1 MTFKPRTQ
9 EYLRAP
15 TNFYEEGINLYDRK
29 RSFQASFGD
38 SMKTMLDTLTFTN
51 SIANWYAGKLD
62 KEAGEQPVTKE
73 YFDKYNDKYN
83 AGLNY
88 DPKELPSQ
96 FSLRLMNRLRSNIR
110 RGRVNQKY
118 GATNFVGSMLPEL
131 VNPVNVVPFGRLAT
145 LGKFANKTALA
156 VNQGNKF
163 KAAFGAY
170 GDYFKEALIGNAA
183 VEPLYYLNAKQYG
196 EDYTLQDSL
205 MNIGLGTAIGTGFFG
220 TVAAGMKYRSANR
233 LTQQLQTYEEMY
245 SYMES
250 GQYDKAINVALDS
263 DPKFEAQIKR
273 NKELI
278 SLFEDD
284 TLNLEKATPQQLEL
298 LSVAVK
304 THYDSLFENA
314 LTNTLSS
321 EISEALDSNTPIS
334 SIALQYKSKFA
345 RILKAHETGDL
356 SNLTEADLET
366 YRQIADLPEMDD
378 VFDRTIEEEE
388 FAEYERQRMEDEARA
403 LEDEDTAR
411 SGARQEKPA
420 KNNIPPKKKGA
431 DFGATQQAVAFAKKI
446 REIKSKAN
454 ASTIKEAVDNGFI
467 SKEDGDVILKSFYDH
482 YAKAFADE
490 IRIANRALN
499 EIFGYGFK
507 IKTMD
512 YKGESRAVGMVYDAI
527 PEEILL
533 QRAEDFL
540 ATYDSPSATLF
551 HEGMHAMKIFDREN
565 WNKIYDSIKAHPKLF
580 KKLEQIIQERGY
592 RDPKVPDEIP
602 SVFMEWA
609 ITQKEFWQELS
620 GRDQTFFEKFRDWIN
635 KMFTS
640 IIRFQNRPEIE
651 KLMNKKEMQKL
662 LSSGDPEELARGF
675 ARILNESRKLRKFDS
690 DSKLGKDIINTS
702 VNRGTKFEEPNYQ
715 ETLYT
720 NEEYTQPFK
729 NFDDIDSDRYIQE
742 TFNTYFQQVGFL
754 FAGGVPQFDLFL
766 NKLQTL
772 AKEFDEKQLT
782 EATDDFLIL
791 FSEEGKK
798 VFAPLFDD
806 FYKMSRSFNYLL
818 DTDRLNDFV
827 NKPLIQFEARFADLA
842 KEVKRNLETF
852 KDAPPEYIVATTVI
866 RSYQKRVFNL
876 FKDEAVR
883 QRNLSKLK
891 GKTGAMKLAT
901 LRSMLDGQLRRGVE
915 LESSLHIDLE
925 VAAEA
930 DAEILMQVLHDYGLF
945 DLFFGADDTEWIKAY
960 RGSAQEREALK
971 VFGSNLKTASQEF
984 HKQLM
989 YALRN
994 NVLPEDWN
1002 GVKGLE
1008 VLFETIQNLESY
1020 QLNKL
1025 NSVGAFINKLDSF
1038 AGVSQR
1044 WDQTIVSSMSK
1055 ADFIK
1060 DMRTRLDVKETIK
1073 KHGGVYKSGNE
1084 LKPLN
1089 EDTFN
1094 KWLGSW
1100 YDQIIKGEVEDTPD
1114 ARIDARR
1121 SRLVVIKPDVEMDTI
1136 LKYSGYD
1143 SIGKLMVE
1151 QIGQRARSVVLANY
1165 GGSSPKKMFTD
1176 LAKGMRN
1183 DINKKSYKA
1192 TIEYMVG
1199 DLDDPV
1205 DAPLA
1210 EFFQKIGDFSDIVFL
1225 GGSGVSTITDI
1236 ATAAMTLRYQGVT
1249 LGEAAGLMVDA
1260 YKDAVSRRFSGD
1272 RTGMG
1277 NFLRAQGAGW
1287 DVIQNSVVRRITA
1300 DPTKG
1305 RGALARGKNMFFK
1318 LNGLNALTN
1327 AHQEMYLDVLT
1338 RGIAEELKIW
1348 NDGGDMDDL
1357 LVDSLRRS
1365 GITDKDFEVLY
1376 RNIET
1381 TPDGVD
1387 RIGVTSIDDQKV
1399 ALKLRTYF
1407 KKYLREAVFMP
1418 DPGTYAQAT
1427 LGFRRGTFIGE
1438 MARVATRYQPFMLGM
1453 SKLTY
1458 RRFAN
1463 GYYGKNNRNMMMMSH
1478 LIGYVGTSL
1487 AMAYVATIIKDLL
1500 KGNEP
1505 INLTKMTSRDFSRL
1519 SQQGGFLGVGEI
1531 ILDAIDYG
1539 PLEATSPLV
1548 STTSDLLLD
1557 ITSGDKE
1564 GALKNVSSLTGGNIP
1579 GPGAWLHSLIGTV
1592 FGETTNDL
1600 LLGEVEEM
1608 ENLRL
1613 DY

>member
-15 TNFYEEGINLYDRK
+15 TNFYEEGINLYGRK
-29 RSFQASFGD
+29 NSFLASLGD
-38 SMKTMLDTLTFTN
+38 SGKTMMDSLTFTN

-83 AGLNY
+83 TGLNY

-96 FSLRLMNRLRSNIR
+96 FSLRLSNRLRSNIR
-110 RGRVNQKY
+110 RKRVNERY
-118 GATNFVGSMLPEL
+118 GATNFIGSMLPEL
-131 VNPVNVVPFGRLAT
+131 VNPLNVVPFGRLAT

-170 GDYFKEALIGNAA
+170 GNYFKEALIGNAA

-304 THYDSLFENA
+304 THYEGLFETA

-366 YRQIADLPEMDD
+366 YRQIADLPEMDA

-403 LEDEDTAR
+403 LEDEDAAR
-411 SGARQEKPA
+411 SGAQEEKPA
-420 KNNIPPKKKGA
+420 KNKIPPKKKGA
-431 DFGATQQAVAFAKKI
+431 DFGATQQAVAFANKI
-446 REIKSKAN
+446 RQIKSKAN
-454 ASTIKEAVDNGFI
+454 ASTIREAVEKGVI
-467 SKEDGDVILKSFYDH
+467 SKEDGDVLLKSFYDH

-512 YKGESRAVGMVYDAI
+512 YKGESRAVGENYASI
-527 PEEILL
+527 PEEILI

-551 HEGMHAMKIFDREN
+551 HEGMHAMKVFDREN

-580 KKLEQIIQERGY
+580 KKLEQIIKERGY
-592 RDPKVPDEIP
+592 KFTDVPDEIP

-620 GRDQTFFEKFRDWIN
+620 GRDKTFFEKFRDWIN

-640 IIRFQNRPEIE
+640 IIRFQNRPEIA

-662 LSSGDPEELARGF
+662 LTSGDPEELARGF

-690 DSKLGKDIINTS
+690 DSKLGRDIINTS

-729 NFDDIDSDRYIQE
+729 DYDSVGKNDFISQN
-742 TFNTYFQQVGFL
+742 FNTYFEQVGFL
-754 FAGGVPQFDLFL
+754 FESGKPEFDLVF
-766 NKLQTL
+766 NKLITL
-772 AKEFDEKQLT
+772 AGEFDEKQLT
-782 EATDDFLIL
+782 EATDDFLSM

-798 VFAPLFDD
+798 AFAPLFDD
-806 FYKMSRSFNYLL
+806 FYKMSKSYNYVVNA
-818 DTDRLNDFV
+818 DRLDDFV
-827 NKPLIQFEARFADLA
+827 NKPLEKFEARFVDLA
-842 KEVKRNLETF
+842 REIKSKIQANKTM
-852 KDAPPEYIVATTVI
+852 DPQAVAAIAVY

-876 FKDEAVR
+876 FKDVAIR

-1044 WDQTIVSSMSK
+1044 WDRTIVSSMSK

-1060 DMRTRLDVKETIK
+1060 DMKTRLDVKETIK
-1073 KHGGVYKSGNE
+1073 KHGGVYKAGNE
-1084 LKPLN
+1084 LKTLD
-1089 EDTFN
+1089 EKTFD
-1094 KWLGSW
+1094 KWLGTW
-1100 YDQIIKGEVEDTPD
+1100 YDQIIKGEVEDAPD

-1121 SRLVVIKPDVEMDTI
+1121 SRLVVIKPDMEMDTI

-1143 SIGKLMVE
+1143 SVGKLMVE

-1165 GGSSPKKMFTD
+1165 GGSNPKKMFTD

-1225 GGSGVSTITDI
+1225 GGSGVSTITDV

-1427 LGFRRGTFIGE
+1427 FGFRRGTFIGE

-1505 INLTKMTSRDFSRL
+1505 INLTNMTSRDLSRL
-1519 SQQGGFLGVGEI
+1519 AQQGGFLGLGEI
-1531 ILDAIDYG
+1531 ILDSIDYG

-1564 GALKNVSSLTGGNIP
+1564 GAMRNVSSLTGGNIP

-1608 ENLRL
+1608 EDLRL
-1613 DY
+1613 D

>member
-15 TNFYEEGINLYDRK
+15 TNFYEEGINLYGRK
-29 RSFQASFGD
+29 NSFLASLGD
-38 SMKTMLDTLTFTN
+38 SGKTMMDSLTFTN

-83 AGLNY
+83 TGLNY

-96 FSLRLMNRLRSNIR
+96 FSLRLSNRLRSNIR
-110 RGRVNQKY
+110 RKRVNERY
-118 GATNFVGSMLPEL
+118 GATNFIGSMLPEL
-131 VNPVNVVPFGRLAT
+131 VNPLNVVPFGRLAT

-170 GDYFKEALIGNAA
+170 GNYFKEALIGNAA

-304 THYDSLFENA
+304 THYEGLFETA

-366 YRQIADLPEMDD
+366 YRQIADLPEMDA

-403 LEDEDTAR
+403 LEDEDAAR
-411 SGARQEKPA
+411 SGAQEEKPA
-420 KNNIPPKKKGA
+420 KNKIPPKKKGA
-431 DFGATQQAVAFAKKI
+431 DFGATQQAVAFANKI

-454 ASTIKEAVDNGFI
+454 ASTIREAVEKGVI
-467 SKEDGDVILKSFYDH
+467 SKEDGDVLLKSFYDH

-512 YKGESRAVGMVYDAI
+512 YKGESRAVGENYASI
-527 PEEILL
+527 PEEILI

-551 HEGMHAMKIFDREN
+551 HEGMHAMKVFDREN

-580 KKLEQIIQERGY
+580 KKLEQIIKERGY
-592 RDPKVPDEIP
+592 KFTDVPDEIP

-620 GRDQTFFEKFRDWIN
+620 GRDKTFFEKFRDWIN

-640 IIRFQNRPEIE
+640 IIRFQNRPEIA

-662 LSSGDPEELARGF
+662 LTSGDPEELARGF

-690 DSKLGKDIINTS
+690 DSKLGRDIINTS

-729 NFDDIDSDRYIQE
+729 DYDSVGKNDFISQN
-742 TFNTYFQQVGFL
+742 FNTYFEQVGFL
-754 FAGGVPQFDLFL
+754 FESGKPEFDLVF
-766 NKLQTL
+766 NKLITL
-772 AKEFDEKQLT
+772 AGEFDEKQLT
-782 EATDDFLIL
+782 EATDDFLSM

-798 VFAPLFDD
+798 AFAPLFDD
-806 FYKMSRSFNYLL
+806 FYKMSKSYNYVVNA
-818 DTDRLNDFV
+818 DRLDDFV
-827 NKPLIQFEARFADLA
+827 NKPLEKFEARFVDLA
-842 KEVKRNLETF
+842 REIKSKIQANKTM
-852 KDAPPEYIVATTVI
+852 DPQAVAAIAVY

-876 FKDEAVR
+876 FKDVAIR

-1044 WDQTIVSSMSK
+1044 WDRTIVSSMSK

-1060 DMRTRLDVKETIK
+1060 DMKTRLDVKETIK
-1073 KHGGVYKSGNE
+1073 KHGGVYKAGNE
-1084 LKPLN
+1084 LKTLD
-1089 EDTFN
+1089 EKTFD
-1094 KWLGSW
+1094 KWLGTW
-1100 YDQIIKGEVEDTPD
+1100 YDQIIKGEVEDAPD

-1121 SRLVVIKPDVEMDTI
+1121 SRLVVIKPDMEMDTI

-1143 SIGKLMVE
+1143 SVGKLMVE

-1165 GGSSPKKMFTD
+1165 GGSNPKKMFTD

-1225 GGSGVSTITDI
+1225 GGSGVSTITDV

-1427 LGFRRGTFIGE
+1427 FGFRRGTFIGE

-1505 INLTKMTSRDFSRL
+1505 INLTNMTSRDLSRL
-1519 SQQGGFLGVGEI
+1519 AQQGGFLGLGEI
-1531 ILDAIDYG
+1531 ILDSIDYG

-1564 GALKNVSSLTGGNIP
+1564 GAMRNVSSLTGGNIP

-1608 ENLRL
+1608 EDLRL
-1613 DY
+1613 D